1 MILLVIFLLMLGTAT
16 KLKTPRNISLTGD
29 VSGSTSFDGSGNVT
43 ITTDLANVAM
53 LTGTISGNGT
63 ETIISKNVNYPA
75 GYNKDNCVVI
85 AAMAHNSANSTGII
99 SSGSLFEPSSYT
111 TGGLPMQVILRSD
124 EIGIKCRNVLVFDD
138 NSTMVPSINGSF
150 SYKIVLMKI

>member
-1 MILLVIFLLMLGTAT
+1 MLGSAT
-16 KLKTPRNISLTGD
+16 KLQTTRNIALIGD
-29 VSGSTSFDGSGNVT
+29 VTGSTNFDGSGNVT

-99 SSGSLFEPSSYT
+99 SSGSLFESSSYT

-124 EIGIKCRNVLVFDD
+124 EIGIKCRNVLVYDD